1 MAAAQTSP
9 PAGRPLQIELDSPP
23 GVVVRIRPYTGAGQ
37 VAEFVTCP
45 PFCKLAGYADYY
57 EMQADPPPDSALRRL
72 RKTVQILDDSRV
84 FVAPGERVDRH
95 LGVGLT
101 VSGGIVLGLGIVVAL
116 FAGGVGAD
124 LDDDM
129 TITGLS
135 MMGVGAAAT
144 AGGIYFLVRSR
155 GRVMMDPAWQ
165 TPVVSAPP
173 PTESHLD
180 VGWRF

>member
-9 PAGRPLQIELDSPP
+9 PAERPLHIELDSPP
-23 GVVVRIRPYTGAGQ
+23 GVLVRIRPYLGAGQ

-45 PFCKLAGYADYY
+45 PFCKLAGYGGYY
-57 EMQADPPPDSALRRL
+57 QLEADPPPDSGLRRL
-72 RKTVQILDDSRV
+72 RKTVQILADSRI

-101 VSGGIVLGLGIVVAL
+101 VSGGIVLGLGIVVSL
-116 FAGGVGAD
+116 FAGGIGAD
-124 LDDDM
+124 LDDDL

-155 GRVMMDPAWQ
+155 GRVTLDPAWQ
-165 TPVVSAPP
+165 APVVPPPP